1 MGAKVSDGGVWDY
14 TPGSAV
20 AAGDVVVMA
29 DTVGIA
35 HRPIAANTLG
45 SVAVSGVFNLA
56 KGAGAISQGAA
67 IYWDT
72 ATSAVSTSS
81 GAGKVLAGK
90 AAAAAASADTV
101 VAVDLG

>member
-1 MGAKVSDGGVWDY
+1 V
-14 TPGSAV
+14 AV
-20 AAGDVVVMA
+20 GDVVVLA
-29 DTVGIA
+29 DTVAVA
-35 HRPIAANTLG
+35 HRPIAAGVLG
-45 SVAVSGVFNLA
+45 SVAVEGVFNFP
-56 KGAGAISQGAA
+56 KGAGAISQGAN

-72 ATSAVSTSS
+72 ATSLVSTSS